1 MQDGL
6 TSELRKYRD
15 DDDTLTARELQE
27 VLYKISVV
35 NQRAPT
41 PGPRNY
47 KIYTGGDATRF
58 LGMWLVDSS
67 MEALMRA

>member
-1 MQDGL
+1 VQDGL

-58 LGMWLVDSS
+58 LGM
-67 MEALMRA
+67 

>member
-1 MQDGL
+1 VQDGL

-47 KIYTGGDATRF
+47 KFYTGGDATRF